1 MLCRTANDLY
11 WMGRHIERVDN
22 TARLIDYTQRVALL
36 PERLERDRAGAA
48 AWARALGALGL
59 DVDYARRHGVVDAQ
73 RVVFFLTFDA
83 DNPSSIIACLRA
95 ARESGRSQRGSITE
109 EMYEDI
115 NTAWIGIRD
124 RGADAV
130 ANEGLTELTDWVKR
144 RGGDGA
150 GDIDHQRDAATEV
163 EAALAG
169 VGGDRRAIDEL
180 DREPAAAVAGDAAVD
195 ELGDVRVLELGQG
208 LALAIELAA
217 RIGGGEATA
226 QDLQGDGLAH
236 AVEVAIGAVDGGG
249 AALAKCAVDDE
260 RADHRSRCQRWVGV
274 PDGDGQGQGVGRG
287 LGGGGII
294 GGEQAL
300 DLGAQ
305 GGVGAVG
312 GQPAG
317 PFRHGQGAG
326 RIEQLA
332 QA

>member
-144 RGGDGA
+144 RA
-150 GDIDHQRDAATEV
+150 GSFRGVTVGTMGRDAGYDF
-163 EAALAG
+163 L
-169 VGGDRRAIDEL
+169 R
-180 DREPAAAVAGDAAVD
+180 
-195 ELGDVRVLELGQG
+195 LGTF
-208 LALAIELAA
+208 I
-217 RIGGGEATA
+217 
-226 QDLQGDGLAH
+226 
-236 AVEVAIGAVDGGG
+236 
-249 AALAKCAVDDE
+249 E
-260 RADHRSRCQRWVGV
+260 RADFTARLVGIPFAPRAHDEPDEARNAVEYYQFSALLKAISAFETYRRIYQDTLTPMRVAELTLLRTDMPRSLAACAGAVHETLRRLSVRQGSEAVRQSGALAAELRYGRLDELVVRGV
-274 PDGDGQGQGVGRG
+274 PVWLAGFRQRVVRLTSAIVDEF
-287 LGGGGII
+287 I
-294 GGEQAL
+294 
-300 DLGAQ
+300 
-305 GGVGAVG
+305 
-312 GQPAG
+312 QPADVI
-317 PFRHGQGAG
+317 A
-326 RIEQLA
+326 A
-332 QA
+332 